1 MLPPQEEVLNALER
15 RQGNYF
21 LFSGRM
27 VPDKRVEVLFKAAE
41 IVSSASPAPR
51 LTFLGDGPE
60 RDRLTKLASQFPST
74 GMISFPGFVKD
85 VYTELMAA
93 DFFVSASMREGQ
105 SNALLEAMS
114 AGVIPIVF
122 NASGVAEVVEP
133 GRTGFIVEQSTP
145 EAFAEVMRVAL
156 SMPIEAR
163 REMALTARRF
173 AVDNIGIDAIAKRT
187 LETLSRFSEM
197 RRAAL

>member
-1 MLPPQEEVLNALER
+1 
-15 RQGNYF
+15 
-21 LFSGRM
+21 M

-41 IVSSASPAPR
+41 NNFSSAQPGASSHLSR
-51 LTFLGDGPE
+51 RGPE
-60 RDRLTKLASQFPST
+60 RDRLAKLASQFPST
-74 GMISFPGFVKD
+74 GRISFPGFVED

-145 EAFAEVMRVAL
+145 EAFAEMMRVAL

-163 REMALTARRF
+163 REMALNARRF

-197 RRAAL
+197 RRVAS